1 MRFAD
6 FVDELRDRYGEEASS
21 ARHEIFFTC
30 ERPSRLWSAARA
42 ALAALRDAVLCLGLE
57 AQAFVSTP
65 VIVIASRPGSSGL
78 DALQPFMDDL
88 DRRRIDYRTM
98 VHPRLRA
105 IVAGASGPQR
115 PLPRAWFHACQA
127 FRISFTRPD
136 QRAFV
141 VRCCLF
147 RLRLWQGAWSRA
159 LAGRPGG
166 VLVMH
171 NDFELFCVAALNAAA
186 DRWQGVCIQH
196 GLPTDEF
203 FPTRAPRQV
212 VWGDRSRA
220 AYVSQGTAPD
230 AISFGPFP
238 SPAMR
243 PGTKMSAAV
252 ALVSQTHTPV
262 FGRSLARDFLELAE
276 RLADRMSGRGH
287 FAILLHP
294 EEVRLGHP
302 FAGTRLAGLCRPPP
316 HREFGAE
323 SGPSSILV
331 GFCSTALIK
340 AAQHGHLVI
349 GMNWP
354 VAASHAALSVGRPA
368 VVADNP
374 DQLCDLIERLLAD
387 PAERASL
394 MRTQQA
400 WLDRTFTYGDD
411 WLPEVT
417 A

>member
-6 FVDELRDRYGEEASS
+6 FVAELRDRYGEEALG

-30 ERPSRLWSAARA
+30 ARPSPLWPAVRA
-42 ALAALRDAVLCLGLE
+42 ALAALRDAFLCLGLE
-57 AQAFVSTP
+57 ARASVSSP
-65 VIVIASRPGSSGL
+65 VVVIASRGGSSGL

-88 DRRRIDYRTM
+88 DRRGIDYRKM

-105 IVAGASGPQR
+105 AVAGASGPLR
-115 PLPRAWFHACQA
+115 PAPRAWLHACQA
-127 FRISFTRPD
+127 FWISFARPD
-136 QRAFV
+136 QRAFA

-159 LAGRPGG
+159 LSGRSGG
-166 VLVMH
+166 VLVLH
-171 NDFELFCVAALNAAA
+171 NDFELFCVAALTAGMG
-186 DRWQGVCIQH
+186 RWRGVCIQH

-220 AYVSQGTAPD
+220 AYVSQGTSPE
-230 AISFGPFP
+230 AIRFGPFP

-243 PGTKMSAAV
+243 SGATMSAAV

-276 RLADRMSGRGH
+276 RLADRMSGHGH

-294 EEVRLGHP
+294 EEVKLGHP
-302 FAGTRLAGLCRPPP
+302 FAKTRLAGLCRLPP
-316 HREFGAE
+316 HREFGADT
-323 SGPSSILV
+323 GPSSILV

-340 AAQHGHLVI
+340 GAQQGHLVI

-354 VAASHAALSVGRPA
+354 VTASHASLLVGRPA

-394 MRTQQA
+394 MKTQQA
-400 WLDRTFTYGDD
+400 WLDRTFADGDD

>member
-1 MRFAD
+1 M
-6 FVDELRDRYGEEASS
+6 L
-21 ARHEIFFTC
+21 
-30 ERPSRLWSAARA
+30 
-42 ALAALRDAVLCLGLE
+42 VL
-57 AQAFVSTP
+57 
-65 VIVIASRPGSSGL
+65 
-78 DALQPFMDDL
+78 
-88 DRRRIDYRTM
+88 
-98 VHPRLRA
+98 
-105 IVAGASGPQR
+105 
-115 PLPRAWFHACQA
+115 
-127 FRISFTRPD
+127 
-136 QRAFV
+136 
-141 VRCCLF
+141 
-147 RLRLWQGAWSRA
+147 
-159 LAGRPGG
+159 
-166 VLVMH
+166 H
-171 NDFELFCVAALNAAA
+171 NDFELFCVAALTAGAG
-186 DRWQGVCIQH
+186 RWQGVCIQH

-220 AYVSQGTAPD
+220 AYVSQGTSPD
-230 AISFGPFP
+230 AISFGTFP

-243 PGTKMSAAV
+243 SGAVMSSAV

-276 RLADRMSGRGH
+276 RLADRMSGRGQL
-287 FAILLHP
+287 AILLHP

-316 HREFGAE
+316 HREFDAE

-340 AAQHGHLVI
+340 AAQQGHLVI

-354 VAASHAALSVGRPA
+354 VTASHAALSVGRPA

-374 DQLCDLIERLLAD
+374 NQLCDLIERLLAD

-394 MRTQQA
+394 LRTQQA
-400 WLDRTFTYGDD
+400 WLDGTFAYGDD

>member
-6 FVDELRDRYGEEASS
+6 FVDELRDRYGEEATG

-30 ERPSRLWSAARA
+30 ERPSRLWPAARA
-42 ALAALRDAVLCLGLE
+42 ALAALRDAILCLSLE
-57 AQAFVSTP
+57 VRASVPRS
-65 VIVIASRPGSSGL
+65 VVVVASRSGSSGL
-78 DALQPFMDDL
+78 DALRPFMADL
-88 DRRRIDYRTM
+88 DQRGIDYGVM

-105 IVAGASGPQR
+105 VVPGASGPQR
-115 PLPRAWFHACQA
+115 PLPEAWLHACRA
-127 FRISFTRPD
+127 FRKSFSRPD

-159 LAGRPGG
+159 LVGRPSG
-166 VLVMH
+166 VLILH
-171 NDFELFCVAALNAAA
+171 NDFELFCVAALNVGAG
-186 DRWQGVCIQH
+186 RWRGVCIQH

-220 AYVSQGTAPD
+220 AYVSRGTSPD

-243 PGTKMSAAV
+243 SGAAMSDAV

-262 FGRSLARDFLELAE
+262 FGRSLARDFVELAE

-287 FAILLHP
+287 FSILLHP

-316 HREFGAE
+316 HREFDAE
-323 SGPSSILV
+323 SEPSSIVV

-340 AAQHGHLVI
+340 AAQQGHLVI

-354 VAASHAALSVGRPA
+354 VTASQAALSVGRPA
-368 VVADNP
+368 VAADHP
-374 DQLCDLIERLLAD
+374 DQLCTLVERLLAD

-394 MRTQQA
+394 MKIQQA
-400 WLDRTFTYGDD
+400 WLDRTFAYSDD

>member
-6 FVDELRDRYGEEASS
+6 FVDELRDRYGEEATG
-21 ARHEIFFTC
+21 ARHEIFFTW
-30 ERPSRLWSAARA
+30 ERPSRLWPAARA
-42 ALAALRDAVLCLGLE
+42 MVAALRDAILCLTL
-57 AQAFVSTP
+57 AARASVSAP
-65 VIVIASRPGSSGL
+65 IVVIASRSGSSGL
-78 DALQPFMDDL
+78 DALHPFMDDL
-88 DRRRIDYRTM
+88 QRRGIDYRMM
-98 VHPRLRA
+98 VHPRLRD
-105 IVAGASGPQR
+105 VVVGASGLRR
-115 PLPRAWFHACQA
+115 PLPRAWLHACRA

-159 LAGRPGG
+159 LAGPGG
-166 VLVMH
+166 VLVLH
-171 NDFELFCVAALNAAA
+171 NDFELFCVAALTAGAG
-186 DRWQGVCIQH
+186 RWQGVCIQH

-220 AYVSQGTAPD
+220 AYVSQGTSPD
-230 AISFGPFP
+230 AISFGTFP

-243 PGTKMSAAV
+243 SGAVMSSAV

-276 RLADRMSGRGH
+276 RLADRMSGRGQL
-287 FAILLHP
+287 AILLHP

-316 HREFGAE
+316 HREFDAE

-340 AAQHGHLVI
+340 AAQQGHLVI

-354 VAASHAALSVGRPA
+354 VTASHAALSVGRPA

-374 DQLCDLIERLLAD
+374 NQLCDLIERLLAD

-394 MRTQQA
+394 LRTQQA
-400 WLDRTFTYGDD
+400 WLDGTFAYGDD